1 MKKRI
6 YLMSLAF
13 GAIVMFAQEVR
24 LPELP
29 NNRTHYTDYNDK
41 ESGYWGS
48 ISANT
53 SSTLMFKR
61 KNMQNVGA
69 DWVNGYRFNEFLRVG
84 LGVGLRY
91 YVNNDHVRR
100 SDIAWSFP
108 IYVDV
113 RGNIIS
119 QQDRGAVP
127 YWSVDLG
134 GEIRGGLYFSPTLGY
149 RFGTQ
154 RGSLLLGVSYT
165 LWQADTWK
173 KDNESISG
181 VSLKVGYEF

>member
-6 YLMSLAF
+6 YLLSLAF
-13 GAIVMFAQEVR
+13 GATFMFAQEVR

-41 ESGYWGS
+41 ENGYWGA

-91 YVNNDHVRR
+91 YINNDHVRR

-108 IYVDV
+108 IYADV

-119 QQDRGAVP
+119 QQDRAAVP

-134 GEIRGGLYFSPTLGY
+134 GEICGGLYFSPTLGY
-149 RFGTQ
+149 RLGTQ

-165 LWQADTWK
+165 LQQADTWK
-173 KDNESISG
+173 KNHESING
-181 VSLKVGYEF
+181 VSLKVEYEF